1 MAAIHSL
8 LIILTSFLAQTDQ
21 ITDVPLK
28 QEPARYEIEA
38 PPIAV
43 IGIPV
48 GQVTLRAL
56 KLDGT
61 LDTEFSGHP
70 KQIIGLELWVRD
82 VDTALPPFEN
92 GVLELKTDL
101 AHNQKVF
108 ITADTI
114 VVDPDIRGTATVVV
128 YRISRWLSLLPPII
142 AVILAIWFRNIILAL
157 LVSIW
162 LGAVILA
169 HGNLFLGF
177 VHTLDTFV
185 IHEIVEPGSSSY
197 SHMMIIL
204 FTMFLGAMVGVMS
217 AGGGTAALVNRLSRY
232 STKREH
238 SQLMTWFLGLVVF
251 FDDYANSLLVG
262 TSMRPFTDR
271 MKVSRE
277 KLAFLVDSTAAP
289 VSGIAIISTWV
300 GVEIGYIA
308 DTYSSLG
315 ISEDYYTTFLY
326 SLPYRFYPLHLLAF
340 VWLVAYLGNDYGPML
355 KAETRAIAFNQLVR
369 PGRFNVVEAE
379 LGSDNGELARRQL
392 LRNAL
397 IPLSVLLGLAMIGL
411 WWTGTI
417 EIDRL
422 NLERLEEGKP
432 LLDQSMS
439 KILEHA
445 SPNRVLLIS
454 SFLASISAVASCSFT
469 KALSLNECV
478 EAWSA
483 GAKSMFLAILI
494 LVLAWAVATVC
505 DENHLNTAGVLVEL
519 LSGSLSP
526 NWMPTITFLLAAA
539 VSFATG
545 SSWSTMGLLM
555 PLAISLTYSLLVP
568 LNEADPNHHLMLG
581 TIGGVL
587 AGAIF
592 GDHCSPISDT
602 TVLSS
607 AASGSDHLD
616 HVLTQMPYAL
626 TVATVS
632 VVFGYIPVGFGIQ
645 PYILLPVGLVV
656 LFLIL
661 QFYGKSAEAEA
672 QKLLDAGVRAE
683 DFNLSEDREPDEA
696 GIIDTNDSDSEDDPE
711 SAEGAVEEA

>member
-28 QEPARYEIEA
+28 KEPARYEVEA
-38 PPIAV
+38 PKIAV

-48 GQVTLRAL
+48 SQVTLRAL
-56 KLDGT
+56 RLDGT
-61 LDTEFSGHP
+61 LDSEFSGHP
-70 KQIIGLELWVRD
+70 KQIMGLELWIRD
-82 VDTALPPFEN
+82 VDTALPPFED
-92 GVLELKTDL
+92 GVLVLKTDL
-101 AHNQKVF
+101 AQNQKVF

-114 VVDPDIRGTATVVV
+114 VVDPDSRGSAVVEV
-128 YRISRWLSLLPPII
+128 YRISRWLSLLPPVI

-162 LGAVILA
+162 VGAVILA

-232 STKREH
+232 ATKREH
-238 SQLMTWFLGLVVF
+238 SQLMTWFLGLIVF

-369 PGRFNVVEAE
+369 PGRFNIVEAE
-379 LGSDNGELARRQL
+379 LGAENGDLARRQL

-422 NLERLEEGKP
+422 NLERLQQGKP
-432 LLDQSMS
+432 LLEKSMS

-454 SFLASISAVASCSFT
+454 SFLASISAVASCSFS
-469 KALSLNECV
+469 KSLSLNECV

-494 LVLAWAVATVC
+494 LVLAWSVATVC

-555 PLAISLTYSLLVP
+555 PLSISLTYSLLVP

-626 TVATVS
+626 TVGTVS
-632 VVFGYIPVGFGIQ
+632 ILFGYIPVGFGIQ
-645 PYILLPVGLVV
+645 PYILLPVGLIV

-672 QKLLDAGVRAE
+672 QKLLDAGVSAE
-683 DFNLSEDREPDEA
+683 EFNLSEDRETDQE
-696 GIIDTNDSDSEDDPE
+696 GIIDTNDSDSEDNPE
-711 SAEGAVEEA
+711 SAEESIEES